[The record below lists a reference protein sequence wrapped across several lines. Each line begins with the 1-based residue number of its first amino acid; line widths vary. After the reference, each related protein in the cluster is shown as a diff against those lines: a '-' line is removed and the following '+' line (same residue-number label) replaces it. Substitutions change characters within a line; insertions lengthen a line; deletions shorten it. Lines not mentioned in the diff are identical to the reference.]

1 MLNATCAIFKKDL
14 KLMLGKGAG
23 SGLAQAT
30 LFGLLLIFIFSLTKS
45 ASEGISPEAAATVFW
60 VATLFSL
67 VLVFSGLYALE
78 ETKAQRRGLLLA
90 PSPIQSIWLGKA
102 LAGLV
107 IVLLTQLV
115 FLPGVG
121 IFLDQPAWE
130 FEKLCMAPGV
140 ILLVDIG
147 LVAPGSLLGALTQ
160 GQSAREPL
168 LSIVIFPLLLPL
180 LLAAIRL
187 CAALFSADTPQTSES
202 FFAWLKLVL
211 AFDSLYAAAGLLLFA
226 FVYKYP
232 D

>member
-1 MLNATCAIFKKDL
+1 MLNATCAIFNKDL
-14 KLMLGKGAG
+14 KLMLGKGT
-23 SGLAQAT
+23 GLAQAA

-45 ASEGISPEAAATVFW
+45 AAEGVSPETAATVFW
-60 VATLFSL
+60 VATLFSI

-78 ETKAQRRGLLLA
+78 ENNAQRLGLLLA
-90 PSPIQSIWLGKA
+90 PCPIQSIWLGKA

-107 IVLLTQLV
+107 MLLLTQLI
-115 FLPGVG
+115 FLPGVS
-121 IFLDQPAWE
+121 IFMDQPVWKS
-130 FEKLCMAPGV
+130 EKLCMAAGV

-160 GQSAREPL
+160 GQSAREAL

-187 CAALFSADTPQTSES
+187 SSTIFGADTDQTSGN
-202 FFAWLKLVL
+202 FLAWLKLVL

-226 FVYKYP
+226 FVYKYQ